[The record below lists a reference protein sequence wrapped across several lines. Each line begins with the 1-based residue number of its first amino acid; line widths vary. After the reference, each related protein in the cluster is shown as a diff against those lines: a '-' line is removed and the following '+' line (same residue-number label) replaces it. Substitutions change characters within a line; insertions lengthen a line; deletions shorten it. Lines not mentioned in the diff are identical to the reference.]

1 MSALKGK
8 SLPPL
13 LTDEEAERFVE
24 QADLT
29 EYDLSGGTRLSAYEF
44 QTKTASVHMR
54 MPEAQ
59 LAEIKAEASRR
70 GLPYQRF
77 MRELL
82 QRGLNALKA
91 S

>member
-1 MSALKGK
+1 MSTRKGK
-8 SLPPL
+8 PLPAL
-13 LTDEEAERFVE
+13 LTDQEAERFVE
-24 QADLT
+24 EADLS
-29 EYDLSGGTRLSAYEF
+29 EYDLSGGVPLSAFEF
-44 QTKTASVHMR
+44 HSKTASVHMR

>member
-1 MSALKGK
+1 MSKSKKPWPTLKSDK
-8 SLPPL
+8 
-13 LTDEEAERFVE
+13 EAEDFVAN
-24 QADLT
+24 ADLT
-29 EYDLSGGTRLSAYEF
+29 EYDWSLAEPVAYEF
-44 QTKTASVHMR
+44 HSKAASVHMR

-82 QRGLNALKA
+82 QRGLNTLKA